1 MLVLEDA
8 CHLLALGG
16 LTGVVRVQVLEYRVV
31 TMDLIRAP
39 LVHEWQLFS
48 VQLHAFLTA
57 ALVWVDADLRHDA
70 CTVNV
75 PSIGSSPSPSSLA
88 NVP

>member
-48 VQLHAFLTA
+48 VQLHFQ
-57 ALVWVDADLRHDA
+57 LVH
-70 CTVNV
+70 
-75 PSIGSSPSPSSLA
+75 
-88 NVP
+88 